1 LEINIKALD
10 AEFNFSVNSSK
21 KCKEF
26 LKRNKGNKILIN
38 GSAVIFGSGR
48 S

>member
-10 AEFNFSVNSSK
+10 AEFNFAVNSGK

-26 LKRNKGNKILIN
+26 LKRDKGIK
-38 GSAVIFGSGR
+38 F
-48 S
+48 